1 MKLFFYV
8 CLPLFLMGLG
18 MQAQNSSIN
27 ISTALSEA
35 GRIATVDEIL
45 LDGNVIVT
53 AQPNVMT
60 VGNNFIVT
68 VSGTIS
74 SSQLTVLMYS
84 GEGALIY
91 SQTITPTETNINNT
105 TVSFNMSAPS
115 NSGVYLIKVVDMYGK
130 TGSTKII
137 VH

>member
-1 MKLFFYV
+1 MKLFFYA

-18 MQAQNSSIN
+18 MQAQNGSTN
-27 ISTALSEA
+27 ISTTLSEV
-35 GRIATVDEIL
+35 GRIVTVDEIL

-53 AQPNVMT
+53 AQPNMIT

-68 VSGTIS
+68 VLGTIS
-74 SSQLTVLMYS
+74 SSPLTVLMYS
-84 GEGALIY
+84 SEGVLIY
-91 SQTITPTETNINNT
+91 SQTIMPTEININNT
-105 TVSFNMSAPS
+105 TASFNMSAPP
-115 NSGVYLIKVVDMYGK
+115 NSGVYLIKVVDIYGK